1 MGGSECPSRE
11 MIDGKMVIIT
21 GASSGIGKETA
32 LELGRRG
39 GHIILAVKD
48 TVSGKEVADTIRSF
62 PNGRADVKFLDL
74 SSLKS
79 VREFVDNLG
88 KIDLK
93 INFN

>member
-1 MGGSECPSRE
+1 MGGSECPSNQR
-11 MIDGKMVIIT
+11 IDGKIVIIT

-48 TVSGKEVADTIRSF
+48 KVSGNKVAKKIRSIS
-62 PNGRADVKFLDL
+62 NGKAEIKYVDL

-79 VREFVDNLG
+79 VQEFVENLG
-88 KIDLK
+88 TYI
-93 INFN
+93 